1 MTSGVI
7 GAYSAPDVALQTVV
21 ETPAY
26 LAAARG
32 VLSDALRADVINM
45 VAKNPRAG
53 VALGGGVRKARI
65 ALPGRGKRGGARV
78 VFLFAGEDIPVF
90 LLSVFAKNEKTDL
103 SVEERTVLIRA
114 AKELAADYRGDR

>member
-1 MTSGVI
+1 MTSGVT

-45 VAKNPRAG
+45 VAENPRAG

-90 LLSVFAKNEKTDL
+90 LFTVFAKNEKTDL

-114 AKELAADYRGDR
+114 AKELGADCRRDR

>member
-1 MTSGVI
+1 MTSGVT

-45 VAKNPRAG
+45 VAENPRAG

>member
-1 MTSGVI
+1 MTSGVT

-45 VAKNPRAG
+45 VAENPRAG

-78 VFLFAGEDIPVF
+78 VFLFAGADIPVF
-90 LLSVFAKNEKTDL
+90 QLSVFAKNEKTDL